1 MTTLAQQL
9 SKPILYIDGIKYIPN
24 YVNIGIA
31 GGKLISMIFALNSL
45 ITLNSNA
52 HTIQIDLATG
62 VSYMDSF
69 YVIYLGP
76 QLYTP
81 IYTNLVQTVYNYLT
95 RATDETL
102 EMGESVV
109 VEIISGIEEGMS
121 IEDTSFPL
129 DR

>member
-9 SKPILYIDGIKYIPN
+9 SKPILYIDGIQYIPN
-24 YVNIGIA
+24 YASIGIA

-45 ITLNSNA
+45 VTLNSNA

-62 VSYMDSF
+62 VSYTDSF
-69 YVIYLGP
+69 YVTYLGP
-76 QLYTP
+76 QLYIP

-102 EMGESVV
+102 GIGESVI
-109 VEIISGIEEGMS
+109 VEIVSGIEEGLS